1 MDPDPD
7 PLVSQRYR
15 FGDSDPDPHQNDT
28 DPQHWGQ
35 LKQFCDVF
43 FRNSNSFVR
52 IISSDPNIEFK
63 GTYLSADTD
72 SRKSL

>member
-1 MDPDPD
+1 MDPD

-15 FGDSDPDPHQNDT
+15 FGDSDPDPHPNVT

-35 LKQFCDVF
+35 GLKQFCDVF
-43 FRNSNSFVR
+43 FQNSNIFVR
-52 IISSDPNIEFK
+52 IISSDPNIEIK
-63 GTYLSADTD
+63 GTYVSADTD